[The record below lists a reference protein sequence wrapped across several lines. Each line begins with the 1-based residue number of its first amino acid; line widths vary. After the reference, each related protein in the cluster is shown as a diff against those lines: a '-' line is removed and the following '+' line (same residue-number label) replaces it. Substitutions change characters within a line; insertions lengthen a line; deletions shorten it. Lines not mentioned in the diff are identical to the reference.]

1 MINQTLKF
9 KTSDDTVINFCSFLI
24 NGYALKYIKTMK
36 QFAIILILV
45 MSVQN
50 LRAQQDPQYTQYMYN
65 MNVVNPAYAGSKE
78 SLSLTA
84 LYRKQWSG
92 LDGAPETITFSAH
105 SPLGNNVGLGLS
117 AIKDELGPISETNVY
132 ADFSYTLRLGD
143 QAKLAMGIKA
153 GATFHDVGLIGLE
166 LQDPN
171 DPFFSQDISNVYPNV
186 GAGAFFYTDKFYLG
200 VSVPNFF
207 NSVHL
212 DENDLKF
219 GSETQHFFATTGY
232 VFNVNDN
239 LKLKPSVMVKSA
251 FEAPLSFD
259 ANLNAL
265 IFDRFELGVS
275 YRLDDSFSG
284 LVGFQV
290 TDNLRVG
297 YAYDHVVSDLK
308 VVAPASHEVILT
320 FDIFFNKRVLRS
332 PRFF

>member
-1 MINQTLKF
+1 MKKF
-9 KTSDDTVINFCSFLI
+9 SFL
-24 NGYALKYIKTMK
+24 L
-36 QFAIILILV
+36 ILILILGFQDL
-45 MSVQN
+45 S
-50 LRAQQDPQYTQYMYN
+50 AQQDPQYTQYMYN

-105 SPLGNNVGLGLS
+105 SPVGERVGLGLS
-117 AIKDELGPISETNVY
+117 AIKDELGPIRETNVY
-132 ADFSYTLRLGD
+132 IDFSYTLRLGD
-143 QAKLAMGIKA
+143 QARLALGLKA
-153 GATFHDVGLIGLE
+153 GATFHDVGLSGLE

-171 DPFFSQDISNVYPNV
+171 DPFFSQDINNIYPNI
-186 GAGAFFYTDKFYLG
+186 GAGAFFYTDNFYLG
-200 VSVPNFF
+200 VSVPNFL

-212 DENDLKF
+212 DENALKY

-232 VFNVNDN
+232 VFNISDSF
-239 LKLKPSVMVKSA
+239 KLKPSVMVKSA

-265 IFDRFELGVS
+265 FFDRFELGVS

-290 TDNLRVG
+290 TENIRIG
-297 YAYDHVVSDLK
+297 YAYDHVVSDLN
-308 VVAPASHEVILT
+308 VVAPASHEVILS
-320 FDIFFNKRVLRS
+320 FDLFFNRRVLRS